1 MGIKDINS
9 TLRDV
14 ISDVK
19 DKMLQNKKT
28 EYFTANIQPLQTMYQ
43 TLMSQYNQLSC
54 DPSCT
59 SQLQDVY
66 NQICM
71 CTTNLQSHTNYMNN
85 MTIDDIG
92 FTTVPITFFSGK
104 RVAIDISI
112 VINAKMNIAHNDLLT
127 KQRSVTESYSHD
139 QLMLKAKKLI
149 LGFVSTFIN
158 NGITPVF
165 VLDGKMH
172 PAKLECVSARSEE
185 RDRRKQNVN
194 ALIDNFLAMN
204 PLDRNQQAENNLTHA
219 LKNSVSF
226 SKTDKDEIINML
238 KQFGFP
244 FLQAEYDGEVLCAAL
259 CREGIVD
266 AVFGNDTDNYPLG
279 TKILITEVSHDKSQH
294 VCKIAHLEQIKWALS
309 IYFERQIDDLSFIDL
324 CILHGCDFNNYNRM
338 QIPQKKDPSKTK
350 SVGGKGA
357 LDLIKSYGYFEYF
370 PANYQYFMGPLN
382 IATCREI
389 FRYKPSGVPENDAN
403 LDWDVFYANCNNILQ
418 SLNCEGYILGNFS
431 RANPQLL
438 KINSQH
444 FNIGDY
450 KPINES
456 TIIKPNFNQSHGDNV
471 SFGGYEM

>member
-9 TLRDV
+9 TLKDV
-14 ISDVK
+14 IADVK
-19 DKMLQNKKT
+19 EKMLDNKKK
-28 EYFTANIQPLQTMYQ
+28 EYFTANIAPLQTAYQ
-43 TLMSQYNQLSC
+43 SFVTNY
-54 DPSCT
+54 T
-59 SQLQDVY
+59 QLQQANDPNLYTQMQELY
-66 NQICM
+66 NQISSYA
-71 CTTNLQSHTNYMNN
+71 TNIQSHTNYMN
-85 MTIDDIG
+85 TIVVDDIG
-92 FTTVPITFFSGK
+92 FTTVPISFFTGK
-104 RVAIDISI
+104 RVAVDISI

-139 QLMLKAKKLI
+139 QLLLKSKKLI

-185 RDRRKQNVN
+185 KSRRQQNVN
-194 ALIDNFLAMN
+194 TLIDNFLAMN
-204 PLDRNQQAENNLTHA
+204 PLDRNQQAESNLASA
-219 LKNSVSF
+219 LRNTVSF
-226 SKTDKDEIINML
+226 SKTDRDEIINML

-279 TKILITEVSHDKSQH
+279 TKILITEISHDKSQH
-294 VCKIAHLEQIKWALS
+294 VCKIAHLDQIKWALS
-309 IYFERQIDDLSFIDL
+309 IYFGRQVDDLSFIDL

-338 QIPQKKDPSKTK
+338 QIPQKKDPTKTK

-357 LDLIKSYGYFEYF
+357 LDLIKTYGYFEYF
-370 PANYQYFMGPLN
+370 PPNYQYYFGPLN

-389 FRYKPSGVPENDAN
+389 FRYKPSCISENDAN
-403 LDWDVFYANCNNILQ
+403 IDWDIFSANATNVLQ
-418 SLNCEGYILGNFS
+418 SLNCEGYIIGNFS
-431 RANPQLL
+431 RADPRLL

-444 FNIGDY
+444 FNIGAY
-450 KPINES
+450 NTVE
-456 TIIKPNFNQSHGDNV
+456 QSIPQIGIQKQDNV
-471 SFGGYEM
+471 SYGGYEM

>member
-9 TLRDV
+9 TLKDV
-14 ISDVK
+14 IADVK
-19 DKMLQNKKT
+19 EKMLDNKKK
-28 EYFTANIQPLQTMYQ
+28 EYFTANIAPLQTTYQ
-43 TLMSQYNQLSC
+43 SLVTNY
-54 DPSCT
+54 
-59 SQLQDVY
+59 SQLQQTNDPNLYSQMQELY
-66 NQICM
+66 NQISSYA
-71 CTTNLQSHTNYMNN
+71 TNIQSHMNYMN
-85 MTIDDIG
+85 TIVIEDIG
-92 FTTVPITFFSGK
+92 FTTVPISFFTGK
-104 RVAIDISI
+104 RVAVDISI
-112 VINAKMNIAHNDLLT
+112 VINAKMNIAHNELLT

-139 QLMLKAKKLI
+139 QLLLKSKKLI

-185 RDRRKQNVN
+185 KNRRQQNVN
-194 ALIDNFLAMN
+194 TLIDNFLAMN
-204 PLDRNQQAENNLTHA
+204 PLDRNQQAESNLASA
-219 LKNSVSF
+219 LRNTVSF
-226 SKTDKDEIINML
+226 TKTDRDEIINML

-244 FLQAEYDGEVLCAAL
+244 FVQAEYDGEVLCSAL

-279 TKILITEVSHDKSQH
+279 TKILITEISHDKSQH
-294 VCKIAHLEQIKWALS
+294 ICKIAHLEQIKWALS
-309 IYFERQIDDLSFIDL
+309 IYFGREVDDLSFIDL

-357 LDLIKSYGYFEYF
+357 LDLIKNYGYFEYF
-370 PANYQYFMGPLN
+370 PPNYQYYLGPLN
-382 IATCREI
+382 IPTCREI
-389 FRYKPSGVPENDAN
+389 FRYKPSMLTENDAN
-403 LDWDVFYANCNNILQ
+403 IDWDVFSANSVSVLQ

-431 RANPQLL
+431 RADPRLL

-450 KPINES
+450 SN
-456 TIIKPNFNQSHGDNV
+456 TQQIIPQMGIQKQENV
-471 SFGGYEM
+471 SYGGYEM